1 MRKKLIGV
9 MLAAAMV
16 TGLAG
21 CGSSSG
27 TGTSAAAAD
36 TQATEAQKDFSA
48 LPTRQV

>member
-21 CGSSSG
+21 WLWQFFRHRYERSGS
-27 TGTSAAAAD
+27 
-36 TQATEAQKDFSA
+36 
-48 LPTRQV
+48 